1 MRALDLFIIF
11 GYLVGIT
18 AFGVWF
24 SGKQETTRDYFLGD
38 RTVPW
43 WAIAAS
49 IVATETSTITF
60 ISVPGIA
67 FARGGNFQFLQ
78 LVFGYLLG
86 RIVISL
92 LFIPSYFRGELL
104 TVYQL
109 LERRFG
115 LRIKM
120 LAAALFVVMRNIA
133 DGIRLLLTAFV
144 LAAVYVAFQ
153 PAADAETITIY
164 SIILLGAVMI
174 IFTYFG
180 GMEAVIWVE
189 VVQLGIYIA
198 GALAAAI
205 VLISAIN
212 GGFGGALALGTQ
224 FDKFDVV
231 DWGWRATKYTIFSPT
246 SFWGALPFSDWS
258 FAFQLPFDL
267 TKTYTLWAG
276 LIGGCFL
283 TMSTHGTDQYLVQRY
298 LCTDRPRRAAAA
310 LLSSGGVVLAQ
321 FIGFLFI
328 GALLFAFYQPHSDP
342 LYANFAGACARLQ
355 PDAAAKC
362 LSDPAF
368 AGVTSANFPFTGGDR
383 VFPDFITKHLP
394 SGLSGLVVA
403 AIFAAALSS
412 SLNSIAATAVNDL
425 YKPFARRR
433 KDRHYLRVSH
443 WLTLAW
449 GIVQIAVALFF
460 MRRNR
465 SALDQALSIAG
476 LINGPVL
483 GIFLVGTFLRRVSEP
498 PALIGMLVSIACM
511 LYVRFMTPLA
521 WTWYVLLGSL
531 ITFVVAYAAS
541 FAFAPASPAQQDE
554 LAPGAAVENL

>member
-1 MRALDLFIIF
+1 MRPLDLVIIF

-18 AFGVWF
+18 LFGVWF
-24 SGKQETTRDYFLGD
+24 AGRQETTEDYFVGD
-38 RTVPW
+38 RSVPW

-78 LVFGYLLG
+78 LVFGYMLG
-86 RIVISL
+86 RVVISL

-115 LRIKM
+115 GRIKM

-133 DGIRLLLTAFV
+133 DGIRLLLTAIV
-144 LAAVYVAFQ
+144 LAAVYSAFQ
-153 PAADAETITIY
+153 PQASVQTVTIA
-164 SIILLGAVMI
+164 SIVLLGVVMI
-174 IFTYFG
+174 IFTYYG

-189 VVQLGIYIA
+189 VVQLGIYLA
-198 GALAAAI
+198 GALAAAVVI
-205 VLISAIN
+205 AHATA
-212 GGFGGALALGTQ
+212 GGFSGAVAVGRQ
-224 FDKFDVV
+224 FAKFDVI
-231 DWGWRATKYTIFSPT
+231 DFGLRQTSYAFTFPFTSASWTFS
-246 SFWGALPFSDWS
+246 LPV
-258 FAFQLPFDL
+258 DL
-267 TKTYTLWAG
+267 TKIYTFWAG

-310 LLSSGGVVLAQ
+310 LLSSGAVVLAQ
-321 FIGFLFI
+321 FVGFLFI
-328 GALLFAFYQPHSDP
+328 GVLLFAFYGPHASP
-342 LYANFAGACARLQ
+342 LYADFAAACAQ
-355 PDAAAKC
+355 VNPTEAAGRC

-368 AGVTSANFPFTGGDR
+368 AQAASATFPFAGGDR
-383 VFPDFITKHLP
+383 VFPDFITRHMP

-425 YKPFARRR
+425 YKPFRPERSD
-433 KDRHYLRVSH
+433 KHYLRVSQ
-443 WLTLAW
+443 WLTLLW
-449 GIVQIAVALFF
+449 GVVQMAVAIFA
-460 MRRNR
+460 MSYQS
-465 SALDQALSIAG
+465 SALDKALSVAS

-483 GIFLVGTFLRRVSEP
+483 GVFLVGTFLRRVSEP
-498 PALIGMLVSIACM
+498 PALIGMVTSIVLM
-511 LYVRFMTPLA
+511 LYVRFWTPLA

-531 ITFVVAYAAS
+531 ITFAVAWAAG
-541 FAFAPASPAQQDE
+541 FAFAPASAERRDE
-554 LAPGAAVENL
+554 LAPGAAD

>member
-1 MRALDLFIIF
+1 MRPLDLVIIF

-18 AFGVWF
+18 AFGIWF
-24 SGKQETTRDYFLGD
+24 AGRQETTEDYFVGD
-38 RTVPW
+38 RSVPW

-60 ISVPGIA
+60 ISVPGVA

-78 LVFGYLLG
+78 LVFGYMLG

-115 LRIKM
+115 GRIKM

-133 DGIRLLLTAFV
+133 DGIRLLLTAIV
-144 LAAVYVAFQ
+144 LAAVYVSFQ
-153 PAADAETITIY
+153 SQSDASTVTTATVA
-164 SIILLGAVMI
+164 SIVLLGVVMI
-174 IFTYFG
+174 VFTYYG

-189 VVQLGIYIA
+189 VVQLGIYLA
-198 GALAAAI
+198 GALAAAVVI
-205 VLISAIN
+205 AGATP
-212 GGFGGALALGTQ
+212 GGFDGAIAVGKQ
-224 FDKFDVV
+224 FAKFDVV
-231 DWGWRATKYTIFSPT
+231 DFGIRQTAYAFTFPFTDSALRFS
-246 SFWGALPFSDWS
+246 LPI
-258 FAFQLPFDL
+258 DL
-267 TKTYTLWAG
+267 TKSYTLLAG
-276 LIGGCFL
+276 LVGGCFL

-310 LLSSGGVVLAQ
+310 LLSSGAVVLAQ

-328 GALLFAFYQPHSDP
+328 GVLLFAFYGPHASP
-342 LYANFAGACARLQ
+342 VYTNFAAACAQ
-355 PDAAAKC
+355 VNPTEAAGRC
-362 LSDPAF
+362 LSDSAF
-368 AGVTSANFPFTGGDR
+368 AQAASATFPFAGGDR
-383 VFPDFITKHLP
+383 VFPDFITKHMP

-425 YKPFARRR
+425 YKPFRPKRTD
-433 KDRHYLRVSH
+433 KHYLRVSQ

-449 GIVQIAVALFF
+449 GIVQVAVAIFA
-460 MRRNR
+460 MKYQS
-465 SALDQALSIAG
+465 SALDKALSVAS

-483 GIFLVGTFLRRVSEP
+483 GVFLVGTFLRRVSEP
-498 PALIGMLVSIACM
+498 PALIGMVTSLVLM
-511 LYVRFMTPLA
+511 LYVRFWTPLA

-531 ITFVVAYAAS
+531 ITFLVAWAAS
-541 FAFAPASPAQQDE
+541 YAFAPAPIEQQDE
-554 LAPGAAVENL
+554 LSPNAAD